1 MPTLVANSAIHLGSR
16 QHRAGSLK
24 TAACAEAASDATTV
38 GKEVSNFEG
47 DLKMATNPA
56 EGIQEDVQG
65 LETKVEAAAGP
76 VQSFLQ
82 KVLVQSC
89 AVPAVA
95 VEGWLL
101 ALLAGWLFDSAG
113 AARCRVQMCL

>member
-1 MPTLVANSAIHLGSR
+1 MQPPAQSWPLQQAR
-16 QHRAGSLK
+16 SLEC
-24 TAACAEAASDATTV
+24 AARAEAASDATTV

-65 LETKVEAAAGP
+65 LENKVEAAAGP

-82 KVLVQSC
+82 KVQRPC
-89 AVPAVA
+89 AT
-95 VEGWLL
+95 LC
-101 ALLAGWLFDSAG
+101 SACG
-113 AARCRVQMCL
+113 GLAARAACRLVAALCWCSLAYSEGVQGGRM